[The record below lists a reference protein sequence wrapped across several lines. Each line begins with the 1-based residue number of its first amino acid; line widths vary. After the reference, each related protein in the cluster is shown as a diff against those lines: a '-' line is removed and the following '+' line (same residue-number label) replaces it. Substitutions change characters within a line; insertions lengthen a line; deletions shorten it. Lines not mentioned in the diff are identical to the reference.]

1 MCNLY
6 INTIF
11 ISMSYFQN
19 RKRWK
24 IILFLFAVSI
34 VIFTLWYTH
43 RLADYIAKEE
53 IKKAEEIASAYNLLN
68 SNTSDELELSKALDK
83 IKLNATIPV
92 IWANSKDEILAA
104 KNFDSLKINR
114 NKNYLAAELKKLKT
128 KEQFIIVL
136 LPDEQKQY
144 LYYKDSDLLVSIRK
158 YPFYVLALVALFF
171 VISYAAFTSARRAE
185 QNQVWVGLAKETAHQ
200 LGTPLSS
207 LTAWIDILREKLNSD
222 DDALMFDEMQKD
234 IDRLVLI
241 AERFSKIGSV
251 PELEKCRI
259 IDVLQNGVDYI
270 SKRAS
275 KRINIYLEKDTNINL
290 FAMLNPP
297 LFEWVLEN
305 LMKNALDAMDD
316 KGEIHVKAF
325 EHDGFIFIDINDT
338 GKGVPKNKFEQIF
351 EPGYST
357 KKRGW
362 GLGLTLARRIVEEYH
377 HGKIFVKESSP
388 KGTTFRIQLQ
398 QAL

>member
-1 MCNLY
+1 
-6 INTIF
+6 
-11 ISMSYFQN
+11 MSYFQN

-104 KNFDSLKINR
+104 KNFDSLKIIR
-114 NKNYLAAELKKLKT
+114 NKNYLASELKKLKT
-128 KEQFIIVL
+128 KEQFIVVL

>member
-1 MCNLY
+1 L
-6 INTIF
+6 
-11 ISMSYFQN
+11 
-19 RKRWK
+19 
-24 IILFLFAVSI
+24 LAVSI
-34 VIFTLWYTH
+34 VFFTLWYTQ
-43 RLADYIAKEE
+43 RLAESIAQEE
-53 IKKAEEIASAYNLLN
+53 IKKATEIADAYKILN
-68 SNTSDELELSKALDK
+68 SNSSDELELSKALDK

-92 IWANSKDEILAA
+92 IWANDKDEILAE
-104 KNFDSLKINR
+104 KNFDSVRIRKNDKYLQTQLKQ
-114 NKNYLAAELKKLKT
+114 LKRIQQYIAIK
-128 KEQFIIVL
+128 
-136 LPDEQKQY
+136 LPDNKQQY

-207 LTAWIDILREKLNSD
+207 LTAWIDILREKLDSAE
-222 DDALMFDEMQKD
+222 DALMFDEMQKD

-241 AERFSKIGSV
+241 AERFSKIGSI
-251 PELEKCRI
+251 PELERYRVV
-259 IDVLQNGVDYI
+259 DVLQNGVDYI

-275 KRINIYLEKDTNINL
+275 KRIHIFLVKDTDINL

-305 LMKNALDAMDD
+305 LMKNALDAMEDT
-316 KGEIHVKAF
+316 GEIHVYGF
-325 EHDGFIFIDINDT
+325 QRDGFINIDITDT
-338 GKGVPKNKFEQIF
+338 GKGISKNDLEQIF
-351 EPGYST
+351 EPGFST

-362 GLGLTLARRIVEEYH
+362 GLGLTLARRIIEEYH

-388 KGTTFRIQLQ
+388 KGTTFRIILK
-398 QAL
+398 ASE